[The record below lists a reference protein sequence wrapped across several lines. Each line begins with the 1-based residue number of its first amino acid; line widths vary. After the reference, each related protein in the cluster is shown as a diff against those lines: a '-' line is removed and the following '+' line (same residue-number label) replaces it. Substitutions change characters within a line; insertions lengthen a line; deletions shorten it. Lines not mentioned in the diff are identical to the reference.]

1 MPDSVSQWSSYAGE
15 LGETDRVIRFVVNSG
30 QRDRNG
36 NLIDL
41 ATASLSEFSANPIV
55 TWLHDHHSPPAGR
68 CVAVWL
74 DKGLLW
80 ADIEFL
86 PTTEGNFLYRYYSN
100 GWLRGV
106 SAEFYGEWK
115 IARDTRG
122 DFMGIDWVNAQLLAI
137 ALVPLPA
144 DAGALSVVSSSLAM
158 DGTLAGVLP
167 LPEEVNGNAD
177 RAAGL
182 SMPEGYILNLLRRF
196 NFGDV
201 VGGDEDS
208 TN

>member
-1 MPDSVSQWSSYAGE
+1 M
-15 LGETDRVIRFVVNSG
+15 
-30 QRDRNG
+30 
-36 NLIDL
+36 
-41 ATASLSEFSANPIV
+41 
-55 TWLHDHHSPPAGR
+55 
-68 CVAVWL
+68 
-74 DKGLLW
+74 
-80 ADIEFL
+80 
-86 PTTEGNFLYRYYSN
+86 
-100 GWLRGV
+100 

>member
-106 SAEFYGEWK
+106 SAEH
-115 IARDTRG
+115 AAT
-122 DFMGIDWVNAQLLAI
+122 NL
-137 ALVPLPA
+137 
-144 DAGALSVVSSSLAM
+144 DAGVNRRHQRQKPQINLGGRPPCA
-158 DGTLAGVLP
+158 GTERPQRFNLDHLGNHP
-167 LPEEVNGNAD
+167 RRLPEKP
-177 RAAGL
+177 RQL
-182 SMPEGYILNLLRRF
+182 S
-196 NFGDV
+196 
-201 VGGDEDS
+201 
-208 TN
+208 